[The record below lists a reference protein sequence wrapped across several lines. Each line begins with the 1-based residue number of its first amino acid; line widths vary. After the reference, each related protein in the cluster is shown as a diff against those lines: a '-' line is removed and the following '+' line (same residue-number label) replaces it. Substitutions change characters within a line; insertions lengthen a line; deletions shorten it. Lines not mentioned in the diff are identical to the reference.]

1 MLNMGW
7 SAGDLNEFLSLIV
20 THHQRNVVIQMTDLN
35 HKYLSTL
42 SDVLIDGQV
51 DIDTEAEVTRKL
63 SCTLF
68 DPRHELGLDAVMMH
82 HGALFADR
90 MFRVL
95 YRVGRPDGSKW
106 FEVPIFHGPIT
117 KVNRKGPYLSVE
129 GSGKEFFLFS
139 AAYLM
144 GNYRKGQYRT
154 NVVIDLLRDGGES
167 KYYVPRSTSKL
178 TADIPISDTTPRWPQ
193 IEAQA
198 TALGRN
204 VFFDARGTCQFRGYS
219 SKSSYSFE
227 KFTSEPEIGYNL
239 DNLINTVVVVGA
251 RPKGAKVSM
260 TRRFVA
266 SSTHPL
272 SPYQLGRNVSGVR
285 KRRYYTRVISNA
297 RLNTW
302 RKIYDTGNRALRS
315 GLMEG
320 IEAAF
325 DAPVNPLLEEG
336 DAYTLLFEGSS
347 TTARFKKSSIP
358 LVGAPVA
365 SVGYLRNV
373 NPQKTKIRRKIA

>member
-7 SAGDLNEFLSLIV
+7 SAKDLNEFLSLIV
-20 THHQRNVVIQMTDLN
+20 THHQRDVVIQMTNLN
-35 HKYLSTL
+35 HVYLSNV
-42 SDVLIDGQV
+42 SNALIDGQV
-51 DIDTEAEVTRKL
+51 DIDTSSEITRKL

-68 DPRHELGLDAVMMH
+68 DPRAELGLDSLQLH
-82 HGALFADR
+82 NGALFADR

-117 KVNRKGPYLSVE
+117 KVNRKGPYLSIE

-139 AAYLM
+139 AAYAT
-144 GNYRKGQYRT
+144 GNYRKNQLRT

-167 KYYVPRSTSKL
+167 RYYVPRSTSKL
-178 TADIPISDTTPRWPQ
+178 PTDIPISDTTARWPQ
-193 IEAQA
+193 IEAQG

-204 VFFDARGTCQFRGYS
+204 VFFDARGVCQFRGYS
-219 SKSSYSFE
+219 SKSSYVYE
-227 KFTSEPEIGYNL
+227 KFTNEPEIGYNL

-266 SSTHPL
+266 PYTHPL
-272 SPYQLGRNVSGVR
+272 SPYQLGRDVSGQR

-302 RKIYDTGNRALRS
+302 AKINSVGTSALRS

-325 DAPVNPLLEEG
+325 DAPVNPLMEEG

-347 TTARFKKSSIP
+347 TTSRFKKSSIP
-358 LVGAPVA
+358 LTGAPVA
-365 SVGYLRNV
+365 SVGYIRNV
-373 NPQKTKIRRKIA
+373 NPQKAKIRRKIA